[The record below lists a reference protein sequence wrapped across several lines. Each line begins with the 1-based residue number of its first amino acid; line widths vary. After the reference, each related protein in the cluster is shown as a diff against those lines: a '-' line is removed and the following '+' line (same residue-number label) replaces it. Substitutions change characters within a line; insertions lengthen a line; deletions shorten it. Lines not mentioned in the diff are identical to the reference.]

1 MGGLR
6 VLGGPAAFVVGAV
19 LALTGCSASGDGA
32 GAGDAMADP
41 TVKAFRQRAAPVAA
55 PPAFPRRT
63 GDRVQVASGGVGE
76 DAWEVFAQPSELG
89 MCLQILAPERGEDTS
104 CGFEVPRRYDIAQLT
119 FEDHR
124 GADLRV
130 VAGQVVDFAASVRLE
145 FRRGEP
151 VEVAPVA
158 GPASTPTHFYAAQVT
173 GRRPL
178 TAVVAL
184 DKAGRT
190 IQRRVIPAQ

>member
-1 MGGLR
+1 MGGLQ
-6 VLGGPAAFVVGAV
+6 VLGGPVAFVVGAV
-19 LALTGCSASGDGA
+19 LALTGCSGSGD
-32 GAGDAMADP
+32 DEPVDP
-41 TVKAFRQRAAPVAA
+41 GTEAFQERAAQVAA

-63 GDRVQVASGGVGE
+63 GERVQVASGGVGA

-89 MCLQILAPERGEDTS
+89 MCLQILVPERGEDTS
-104 CGFEVPRRYDIAQLT
+104 CGFGVPRRHDIAEMI
-119 FEDHR
+119 FEDRR

-130 VAGQVVDFAASVRLE
+130 VAGPVVDFAASVRLE

-158 GPASTPTHFYAAQVT
+158 AQAATPTHFFAAQVT
-173 GRRPL
+173 GRHPL
-178 TAVVAL
+178 TAVVAV

-190 IQRRVIPAQ
+190 IQRRVVPAQ